1 MYMYNGLCCE
11 YLTGIPSNKVCRR
24 GDSEV
29 IKIHLRGLSG
39 RTLARFGVYGNLQ
52 LWGLYMCVE
61 RLLLVQ
67 ADLLKL
73 LKEDVL
79 VPRTEKYM
87 TALVTDAPKGLEI
100 TITVLLCP
108 WDSCKCQ
115 RPLQYTSWTY
125 QDFPPQGIARCYC
138 GCILDRC
145 RARRA
150 WAHLVMVLTRAKGF
164 SLTRA
169 IDPVDQRS
177 LTVP

>member
-1 MYMYNGLCCE
+1 MYVYNGICCE
-11 YLTGIPSNKVCRR
+11 YSTGIPTNKECRR
-24 GDSEV
+24 GNSEV
-29 IKIHLRGLSG
+29 IKIHLCGLSG

-73 LKEDVL
+73 LKGEVL
-79 VPRTEKYM
+79 IPRTEKYM
-87 TALVTDAPKGLEI
+87 TALVTDAPKGVEVAI
-100 TITVLLCP
+100 TALLSP

-115 RPLQYTSWTY
+115 RPLQYTNWTY

-138 GCILDRC
+138 GRILDRC

-150 WAHLVMVLTRAKGF
+150 WAHIVMVLTRAKGTC
-164 SLTRA
+164 LTRA

-177 LTVP
+177 LTDP

>member
-11 YLTGIPSNKVCRR
+11 YLTGIPTNKACRR
-24 GDSEV
+24 GDTEV
-29 IKIHLRGLSG
+29 IKVHLCGLSG
-39 RTLARFGVYGNLQ
+39 RTLSRFGVYGNLQ

-67 ADLLKL
+67 ADLLRL
-73 LKEDVL
+73 LKGEVL

-87 TALVTDAPKGLEI
+87 AALFLDKPKDLEI
-100 TITVLLCP
+100 TITVILHP

-125 QDFPPQGIARCYC
+125 PDFPPQGIARCSC

-150 WAHLVMVLTRAKGF
+150 WAHVVILLARAKGTH
-164 SLTRA
+164 LVRA

-177 LTVP
+177 LTDP